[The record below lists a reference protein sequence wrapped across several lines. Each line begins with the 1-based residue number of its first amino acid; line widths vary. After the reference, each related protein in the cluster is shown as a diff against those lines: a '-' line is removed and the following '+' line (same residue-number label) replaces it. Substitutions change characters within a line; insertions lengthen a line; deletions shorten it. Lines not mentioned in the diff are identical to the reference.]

1 MDEPLEYMSRA
12 ELQLNIMRNIER
24 KVQTLS
30 KNNRFRVWWDNTKN
44 WVRVQELL
52 NMNTTKAGSTS
63 SGAQCR
69 FIGADPDGT
78 TFYKEHLTT
87 AST

>member
-12 ELQLNIMRNIER
+12 ELQLNIMRNIEL
-24 KVQTLS
+24 KVQSLS
-30 KNNRFRVWWDNTKN
+30 KSNRFRLWWDNSKN

-63 SGAQCR
+63 SSAQCR
-69 FIGADPDGT
+69 FIGADPEGK
-78 TFYKEHLTT
+78 TFLE
-87 AST
+87 SS